1 MNNFAFLL
9 IICSAINTETG
20 SVNYCGSRMCGHTD
34 RHTFCKYQPGPGATC
49 AGYIEAPLSSAEKEN
64 VLARLNRRRSDAAM
78 GLDDWPPAGNM
89 LKLMWVNELARE
101 AQLWADQ
108 CIPPASVEEHDECR
122 HLYSVTVGQCVAS
135 VVGEAPGL
143 RPETMVDM
151 WFMQRISYVG
161 NLTSYMLSTTYQDFA
176 QIVWSRA
183 FLVGCARSR
192 FMAEMRGRMRTVERL
207 VCNFAPQGPALN
219 RPLWALGEP
228 ASLCPSR
235 AIPDKE
241 YPALCVFPDAYQ
253 RVQQELQRMETML
266 STPSSTSASKVRREL
281 RNYDQPT
288 KYPDDAKTK
297 QLLAEIERNKTIER
311 GPMLN
316 MVLKYVPLLKPY
328 EKSILGSVEDNGV
341 ARLVPTT
348 VLLVAVCL

>member
-89 LKLMWVNELARE
+89 LKL

-151 WFMQRISYVG
+151 WFMQRISYTLHKLCG
-161 NLTSYMLSTTYQDFA
+161 RERSWWD
-176 QIVWSRA
+176 
-183 FLVGCARSR
+183 ARG
-192 FMAEMRGRMRTVERL
+192 AEMRGRMRTVERL

-228 ASLCPSR
+228 ASMCPPR

-266 STPSSTSASKVRREL
+266 STPSSTSASK
-281 RNYDQPT
+281 
-288 KYPDDAKTK
+288 A
-297 QLLAEIERNKTIER
+297 
-311 GPMLN
+311 
-316 MVLKYVPLLKPY
+316 
-328 EKSILGSVEDNGV
+328 
-341 ARLVPTT
+341 
-348 VLLVAVCL
+348 